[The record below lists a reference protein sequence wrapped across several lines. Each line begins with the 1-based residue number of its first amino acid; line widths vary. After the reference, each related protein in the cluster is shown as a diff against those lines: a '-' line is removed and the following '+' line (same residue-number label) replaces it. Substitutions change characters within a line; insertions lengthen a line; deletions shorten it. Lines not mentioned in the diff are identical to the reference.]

1 MRHIAREGGCW
12 VVSLATALHERDIL
26 SDFPIRDDLFG
37 REDWVCDGDAVVMEP
52 FGGPIADP

>member
-1 MRHIAREGGCW
+1 M
-12 VVSLATALHERDIL
+12 VSLATALHERDIL